1 MFQLTK
7 SLNIFYICY
16 NVILTVLQV
25 VPNGHTEKNVKVV
38 VVIEQTAPTVTQST
52 VIALVTM
59 DTLGSFAIAK
69 LVFTTATSKLQTV
82 ISMKKEKQCVFAN
95 LGCR

>member
-1 MFQLTK
+1 M
-7 SLNIFYICY
+7 
-16 NVILTVLQV
+16 
-25 VPNGHTEKNVKVV
+25 KVV

-69 LVFTTATSKLQTV
+69 LVFTTATSKLQTA
-82 ISMKKEKQCVFAN
+82 IPMEKEIQCVFAN

>member
-25 VPNGHTEKNVKVV
+25 VPNGHTEKIVKVV